1 MVRILDIL
9 SEFLKEVE
17 KNNPHN
23 LVLKGGTA
31 LSLYY
36 LDHHRES
43 EDLDF
48 DVEQQYIKQYK
59 QIEQYIKNI
68 LQKLKEQNILT
79 EYTITKAGFAST
91 KRYHVNIE
99 LKTHKT
105 YHTKIDIDFVELPKI
120 FEQRGKLLLYSQER
134 LFIGKLIAFTNRKE
148 FKDLY
153 DISHLI
159 KKVHIEQWKGNK
171 NVQQFLQKTIDTIKE
186 EDINTMFKTAFRN
199 IDMRFK
205 NLKESQLQTF
215 IQKTERDIHK
225 VMNMIQKSSY
235 P

>member
-1 MVRILDIL
+1 MTRILNIL
-9 SEFLKEVE
+9 AQFLKEVE
-17 KNNPHN
+17 KDNPHN

-48 DVEQQYIKQYK
+48 DVEQQYIQKYTK
-59 QIEQYIKNI
+59 IEQYIQNI
-68 LQKLKEQNILT
+68 FEKLKEQKILT
-79 EYTITKAGFAST
+79 EYRITKAGFAST
-91 KRYHVNIE
+91 KRYHISIQ
-99 LKTHKT
+99 LKTHKI

-120 FEQRGKLLLYSQER
+120 FEQRGELLLYSQER
-134 LFIGKLIAFTNRKE
+134 LFIGKLIAFTNRNE

-153 DISHLI
+153 DISQLI
-159 KKVHIEQWKGNK
+159 KNVHIEQWKGNEH
-171 NVQQFLQKTIDTIKE
+171 VQQLLQKTIETIKE
-186 EDINTMFKTAFRN
+186 EDINRMFKTAFRN

-215 IQKTERDIHK
+215 IQKTEHDIHK
-225 VMNMIQKSSY
+225 IMNIIKKEI
-235 P
+235 